1 MDRQI
6 DGSNDRK
13 IEGQR
18 HEQRERRMN
27 RQTESGID
35 HERSTKANVADD
47 VSRSTLHLT
56 DRCMVRDMLINEK

>member
-56 DRCMVRDMLINEK
+56 DRCM